1 VSCERFDP
9 ERPASDAQRQL
20 LRKLS
25 PDHPRLHDMHL
36 SANEAWKLAGEH
48 FECEGPDATI
58 LAFFGESPE
67 SHNQTTG
74 EERVQELLSNSD
86 NTARWHAHP
95 KPDEQTLDAID
106 LALDSVEKWGIDHGV
121 FYLEHMID
129 FDVRKAF
136 RFSAEIAADHLHRA
150 GITHMGTFRK
160 LLRIEFT
167 EILKLCRDQPQ
178 ALRPQ

>member
-67 SHNQTTG
+67 SH
-74 EERVQELLSNSD
+74 
-86 NTARWHAHP
+86 
-95 KPDEQTLDAID
+95 EQTLDAID